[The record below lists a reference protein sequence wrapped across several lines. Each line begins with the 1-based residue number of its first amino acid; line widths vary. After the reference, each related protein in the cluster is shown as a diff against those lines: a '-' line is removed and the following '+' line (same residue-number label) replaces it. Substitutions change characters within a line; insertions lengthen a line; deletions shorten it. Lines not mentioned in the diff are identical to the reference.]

1 MTTDEFR
8 TLIAQRSDF
17 ELLGPCLHDDDAP
30 FVFNHDSAQWE
41 RFRAVIADGISV
53 DRTDIRIVGSAR
65 FGFSLKPWRKLDAF
79 RSTSDIDIVV
89 VNTGL
94 FDELWLALLAA
105 VYPKPPTVAW
115 AGGWLEKIRGDI
127 YTGWIRPP
135 QIKLSRRIVG
145 QRADAV
151 LEFKSKWFNTLKLAS
166 QHPPRRHEDIQGRL
180 YRTWRHA
187 ELYHLHSLGLLRQSL
202 AE

>member
-1 MTTDEFR
+1 
-8 TLIAQRSDF
+8 
-17 ELLGPCLHDDDAP
+17 LLGPCLHDDDAP
-30 FVFNHDSAQWE
+30 FVFNQSSVQWE
-41 RFRAVIADGISV
+41 NFRAVIADGISA

-65 FGFSLKPWRKLDAF
+65 FGFSLKPWRNLDAF
-79 RSTSDIDIVV
+79 RATSDIDIVV

-94 FDELWLALLAA
+94 FDALWLALLAA

-115 AGGWLEKIRGDI
+115 GGGWLEKIRGDI

-135 QIKLSRRIVG
+135 QIRLSRRIVG
-145 QRADAV
+145 PRADAV